1 MKETVHQLRL
11 KRIEL
16 KEYCISKEIFNH
28 LCQTFLYRLA
38 LEQDYTG
45 RKIKIG
51 GSQQSILNTQFPCC
65 FFFSKNFSPRD
76 LQDSP
81 FISDLCWN
89 LRFSW
94 LSCSKQLATHSVGDQ
109 QLGVCCLILSKPPYW
124 FLAGH
129 TARLSLKLDVTICYW
144 DLSNGMWV
152 KCAKLPCTL
161 LPFSPFKASFSH
173 VDEENI
179 LWLHNNE
186 RKEPNS
192 LHDLVYHNCTSKQD
206 PFLQRPDML
215 SLMLSGT
222 NDDSH
227 YSILSLW
234 CENHSHQTNGGGC
247 FPIKLYLQKEA
258 AGQTWPM
265 AKLDNPYP
273 KI

>member
-1 MKETVHQLRL
+1 MHQLRL

-16 KEYCISKEIFNH
+16 KEYCISKEIFDH

-38 LEQDYTG
+38 LEDYTG

-51 GSQQSILNTQFPCC
+51 GSQQSILNTKFPCC

-94 LSCSKQLATHSVGDQ
+94 LSCSKQLASHSVGDQ
-109 QLGVCCLILSKPPYW
+109 QLGVCCLILSKPPHW

-129 TARLSLKLDVTICYW
+129 TARLSLKLGVTICYW

-192 LHDLVYHNCTSKQD
+192 LDDLVYHNGTSKQD
-206 PFLQRPDML
+206 PFLQRPDSTLCSVGQMMTVTTIQFCHC
-215 SLMLSGT
+215 SVKAVIATKQMEVAVFQKNFIYRKRQQARRG
-222 NDDSH
+222 
-227 YSILSLW
+227 LW
-234 CENHSHQTNGGGC
+234 PNWTT
-247 FPIKLYLQKEA
+247 PTL
-258 AGQTWPM
+258 P
-265 AKLDNPYP
+265 
-273 KI
+273 